1 LIHLSGR
8 SRERFLT
15 MPWRF
20 VGCRGDSC
28 CGIITRQLHAE
39 AIASSML
46 CAAIFAAWFG
56 GFGPAQVAIALVV
69 LVFYYY
75 LVPLINPP
83 PATKG
88 RVRRFNSRDPYIK
101 SMCHD

>member
-1 LIHLSGR
+1 LSVAVAIAAA
-8 SRERFLT
+8 EF
-15 MPWRF
+15 
-20 VGCRGDSC
+20 
-28 CGIITRQLHAE
+28 ITRQLHAE

-88 RVRRFNSRDPYIK
+88 RVRRFNSHCPCIK
-101 SMCHD
+101 SIYHD

>member
-1 LIHLSGR
+1 MVAAKLITG
-8 SRERFLT
+8 
-15 MPWRF
+15 
-20 VGCRGDSC
+20 
-28 CGIITRQLHAE
+28 QLH
-39 AIASSML
+39 AIASSMP
-46 CAAIFAAWFG
+46 CAAIWFG